1 MIPSIRFEQP
11 EGEKV
16 PDRADPEPGGAKNGT
31 MKPKDGPELPNKTR
45 IPSTSSTSTFSGS
58 DSDTTEDKTRLGANG
73 WNTFTRNTRRL
84 SNTATHMIIKVPV
97 KMRKVAELDGVS
109 SLDRETKHFVSI
121 TAMHGVKRVYDSRG
135 LYKLFWATMVVL
147 CAGVLIQQLQ
157 KIIESYHEQP
167 ITTQMEIKRMRSSFG
182 GSEALDEVLFP
193 KITICNFNPIR
204 KSYIRHL
211 NASGDFSLDVL
222 RYLMLFNNDV
232 LTTYGNGNEV
242 MLSRMDKE
250 LREYEEMHPNFTF
263 HRFFYD
269 AGFRCEDILKSC
281 SFAGRPFDCCK
292 YSSPRLTS
300 LGRCHEI
307 ALSHASVEW
316 MKKQTEGGDKAG
328 LQLVLDT
335 HLNEQVK
342 DIQDNDEAVLSNQFE
357 NGFRFYV
364 VEPETSTY
372 TSSQGINVSPGSCV
386 YSALV
391 AKKYELL
398 KPEEWGN
405 CTDEWPK
412 SYSGN
417 NTKLKYQSL
426 DCMTKCK
433 ARTFNE
439 KCGCSP
445 FIYDIDNEYSSCS
458 PFQTYLCMKKHILIN
473 VNETSEEFSW
483 PACDECKAEC
493 QKWEF
498 LSYNSYSHGFTGAA
512 LSWLQARNA
521 NWTAEVVKSNFLT
534 INVFFRDM
542 SYSVFRQEQA
552 SSLVQTLSNMGGTMG
567 LFLGMSVLTMIE
579 SVIYICKAE
588 MQETDETIKTIRGI
602 GSNTLKDAM
611 EQLQGAAGTIKRW
624 RPKFSVSGKPSSKP
638 STPVGPPPVIQP
650 WAKQSKKMST
660 TSDISAFTG
669 YDNDTFHDD
678 VFEPEKKCDTEVIEL
693 AINLKDLK
701 REIRKQSGIE
711 MDAIFVSFVMEKSF
725 RCRWKVLIT
734 PLRKRS
740 TSYKSPAIG
749 RRKQSDRP
757 RRRNMSLSGPLPSDG
772 FYNDGPPT
780 PGSSVHGAG
789 FTLGPCPRANSLGG
803 PNSPKVPSPLA
814 FSSSIP
820 HISPH
825 NTLEPLP
832 PMAEDSEGEE
842 AARSRRGSKEGDK
855 DKPANSDS
863 IV

>member
-232 LTTYGNGNEV
+232 LVSTEIRDPRSKINHQTTYGNGNEV

-372 TSSQGINVSPGSCV
+372 TSSQ
-386 YSALV
+386 
-391 AKKYELL
+391 YELL

-711 MDAIFVSFVMEKSF
+711 MDA
-725 RCRWKVLIT
+725 T
-734 PLRKRS
+734 
-740 TSYKSPAIG
+740 
-749 RRKQSDRP
+749 
-757 RRRNMSLSGPLPSDG
+757 LSGPLPSDG

-863 IV
+863 IGYS